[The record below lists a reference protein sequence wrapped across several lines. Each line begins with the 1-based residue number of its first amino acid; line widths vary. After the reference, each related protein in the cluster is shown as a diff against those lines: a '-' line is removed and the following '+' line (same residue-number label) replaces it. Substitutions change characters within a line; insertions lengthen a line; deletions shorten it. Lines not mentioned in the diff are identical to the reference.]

1 VFAAVVGSFLVGAF
15 FLVAAVLVFF
25 GAVIVAGW
33 GEGTIAQRVV
43 VGLLAVAVGGATL
56 AAGGMSFREGPA
68 RTRLAENA
76 RLAGTGPFPADVR
89 DEGGYGHAGFGI
101 EPPAR
106 WRDASRSGTHPGVG
120 EF

>member
-1 VFAAVVGSFLVGAF
+1 MSAPSRAAAAKGGLPPRRW
-15 FLVAAVLVFF
+15 LVAD
-25 GAVIVAGW
+25 
-33 GEGTIAQRVV
+33 VV

-56 AAGGMSFREGPA
+56 AAGGMPFREGPA

-76 RLAGTGPFPADVR
+76 CLAGTGPFPADVR